1 MQTASD
7 SLPLLAPPLKRGD
20 TIGLVSP
27 AGPVKDQKAFIAG
40 IGILKDLGFAVKLGP
55 EVKEGSGDYLAADD
69 KTRAELFNR
78 MWASEETDAI
88 MAVRGGYGS
97 LRMADGIDLE
107 LIARRPK
114 PFIGFSDITLLHS
127 LFNHRTHLVT
137 FHGPVLTSLALLPEE
152 DIRHFD
158 ALLSGHL
165 QNTIQPGSCEILR
178 AKEVAGRLVGGN
190 LATLTSLLGTPY
202 EPDWRQCIVLLE
214 DVGETPYRIDRMLTQ
229 LGLAGKFGGI
239 QGLILGSFTD
249 CGNEEIVWQRV
260 LALTEDLDIAVW
272 ANFPAGHGKRNLAL
286 PMGLMVRLLSDRGA
300 IAFEQPWFKERR

>member
-40 IGILKDLGFAVKLGP
+40 LRILKDLGFAVKLGP
-55 EVKEGSGDYLAADD
+55 EVEEGSGDYLAADD

-78 MWASEETDAI
+78 MWAAEETDAI

-137 FHGPVLTSLALLPEE
+137 FHAPVLTSLALLPEE
-152 DIRHFD
+152 DIRHFG

-165 QNTIQPGSCEILR
+165 QNTIEPGSCETLR

-214 DVGETPYRIDRMLTQ
+214 DVGEAPYRIDRMLTQ
-229 LGLAGKFGGI
+229 LRLAGKFAGI
-239 QGLILGSFTD
+239 KGLILGSFTD
-249 CGNEEIVWQRV
+249 CGNEELIWQRV
-260 LALTEDLDIAVW
+260 LALTEDLGIAVW
-272 ANFPAGHGKRNLAL
+272 ANFPAGHGKRNLTL
-286 PMGLMVRLLSDRGA
+286 PMGLKVRLLSNQGA
-300 IAFEQPWFKERR
+300 ILLEQPWLKEQR